1 MTRTANQKSLS
12 SPSARWSVA
21 FAGTFA
27 VLVLISFL
35 GAQGARVGPWLVPE
49 LPVWFLVVSAFVL
62 LVLDRGAQP
71 LKGRVALAVSG
82 IALTLACI
90 GLQSWRGS
98 LLETQS
104 LTARVFRPS
113 RSDGRPEGVAAVD
126 TVRLPS
132 RRYINRLAGR
142 RRDVGLVIATFLNV
156 PRAGTYR
163 FELDADDRATLVID
177 ERTVIEN
184 AGSLVAEVEAS
195 PGGARSA
202 FAPSS
207 STSHM
212 DGKSEATMGRP
223 HAIASKS
230 LSGEVNKRA
239 VIESKF
245 GITKTLACR
254 FSASSSG
261 GGTKPRKCTRSS
273 RPSSAAK
280 RFTRSRSGSGAS
292 QPTTVSSPRGT
303 SCIARTSTSTP
314 FRGTARRERL
324 LRHLRPEEVPPSG
337 GPEASRRPT
346 APCAHR

>member
-1 MTRTANQKSLS
+1 M
-12 SPSARWSVA
+12 
-21 FAGTFA
+21 
-27 VLVLISFL
+27 
-35 GAQGARVGPWLVPE
+35 
-49 LPVWFLVVSAFVL
+49 WFLVVSAFVL

-261 GGTKPRKCTRSS
+261 GGNE
-273 RPSSAAK
+273 AAK
-280 RFTRSRSGSGAS
+280 VHALFEAELRGQTLHALEVGLGS
-292 QPTTVSSPRGT
+292 QPAHDGELAARHVLHRAHEHIDTLPWYRSTRAPSPAPT
-303 SCIARTSTSTP
+303 
-314 FRGTARRERL
+314 
-324 LRHLRPEEVPPSG
+324 
-337 GPEASRRPT
+337 SRRS
-346 APCAHR
+346 ASFGRA